1 MVSLSGVSYGP
12 LSEDLLRRQVDV
24 DVVDGVVEIY
34 YDRELRA
41 RFDKASGDRLPLD
54 DDGESVDQGVLEST
68 SESLMS

>member
-1 MVSLSGVSYGP
+1 MVSLGGASYGP

-24 DVVDGVVEIY
+24 DVIDGVVEIY

-41 RFDKASGDRLPLD
+41 RFDKATGDRLPLD
-54 DDGESVDQGVLEST
+54 DDDSLDQGVLEPT